1 MLTLGNKLRS
11 GQGSTVSL
19 FSKKKKLIISGCSYT
34 DNYAKE
40 KGIDEFDT
48 WGQILADK
56 LDMELVN
63 LAKCGYGNQAIYTT
77 LVERIL
83 EEKNIGLV
91 VSLWSEFQRTAFYLE
106 ERTRR
111 GPEEQWVCFHPE
123 REVLDVEWHDQFYK
137 PPQKNPPSIIGREK

>member
-83 EEKNIGLV
+83 KEKNIGLV
-91 VSLWSEFQRTAFYLE
+91 VSLWSEFQRCLLYTS
-106 ERTRR
+106 
-111 GPEEQWVCFHPE
+111 
-123 REVLDVEWHDQFYK
+123 
-137 PPQKNPPSIIGREK
+137 PSPRDS